1 MVANFTNAADGQPI
15 ELVCKGDWFDRKATI
30 RLGDR
35 VVAEI
40 GRSFFNMREM
50 FGNQQS
56 VSIRFH
62 HSISGVM

>member
-1 MVANFTNAADGQPI
+1 MVATFNNASDGKPV

-30 RLGDR
+30 TFNDR
-35 VVAEI
+35 VIAQI

-56 VSIRFH
+56 VSVHPSLAF
-62 HSISGVM
+62 